1 MKKIVSL
8 MIMIACL
15 LTLFACG
22 ESAADPI
29 AAVKKMY
36 SVSCPTKIESQTV
49 QTISGRDYVSTET
62 VVCGKVDGK
71 DASVYESTY
80 DDLADIME
88 NAALPIVP
96 RKSRVEY
103 LEGKGTRENNGAWD
117 AEGKN
122 FAPTNGSIAINL
134 TKDTAT
140 DAALSEDGKVF
151 TCTVKAADT
160 AAVFGEGNG
169 IASDVSVTITT
180 NGSVVT
186 CVELAWQVVKTLS
199 TPAVDVAVKTI
210 YSYDLEV
217 ITLSK

>member
-8 MIMIACL
+8 MIMITCL

-22 ESAADPI
+22 EGAVDPI

-36 SVSCPTKIESQTV
+36 SVSCPTKIESRTV
-49 QTISGRDYVSTET
+49 QTISGRDYESTET

-103 LEGKGTRENNGAWD
+103 LEGKGTRENNGAWN

-122 FAPTNGSIAINL
+122 FAPTNGSIALNI
-134 TKDTAT
+134 TKDNVT
-140 DAALSEDGKVF
+140 DAALSADGKVF
-151 TCTVKAADT
+151 TCTIKAEKT
-160 AAVFGEGNG
+160 ASVFGEGNG
-169 IASDVSVTITT
+169 INSDVSVTITT

-186 CVELAWQVVKTLS
+186 MVELTWQVVKTLS
-199 TPAVDVAVKTI
+199 TPTVDVYVKTN
-210 YSYDLEV
+210 YSNDLEV
-217 ITLSK
+217 ITLGK